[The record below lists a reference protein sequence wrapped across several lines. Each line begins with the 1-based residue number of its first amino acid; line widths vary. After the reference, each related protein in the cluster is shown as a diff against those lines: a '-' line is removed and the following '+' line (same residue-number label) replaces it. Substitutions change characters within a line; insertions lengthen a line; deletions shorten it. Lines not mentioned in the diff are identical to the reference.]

1 MPLADLLILIGV
13 ILGLL
18 VLTALVMARLY
29 RRTTREIAL
38 VKTGA
43 GGKRIIMDGGTIVIP
58 LLHEVRQVN
67 MKTLRLEVQR

>member
-1 MPLADLLILIGV
+1 MPLNEFLVIIGV

-18 VLTALVMARLY
+18 VLTALIIARLY

-38 VKTGA
+38 VKTGS

-58 LLHEVRQVN
+58 LLHEVR
-67 MKTLRLEVQR
+67 